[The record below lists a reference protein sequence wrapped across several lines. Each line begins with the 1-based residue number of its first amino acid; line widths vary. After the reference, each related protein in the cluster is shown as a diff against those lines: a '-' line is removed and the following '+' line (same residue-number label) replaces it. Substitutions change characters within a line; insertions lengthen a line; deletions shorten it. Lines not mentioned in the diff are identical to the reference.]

1 VSTLSAYVNYSAC
14 LHGIDATNVRL
25 RRDERHNA
33 LWIELSDDD
42 VDIRVDLNDKGTLGR
57 DLDGLRRLAEVA
69 AQAAQELEQL
79 QQEADR

>member
-1 VSTLSAYVNYSAC
+1 VSGAYTNFSAC
-14 LHGIDATNVRL
+14 LHGIDAENASL

-33 LWIELSDDD
+33 LWIEIDKGVS
-42 VDIRVDLNDKGTLGR
+42 IRLDLNYPDELGR

-69 AQAAQELEQL
+69 AQAAQEIEQL

>member
-1 VSTLSAYVNYSAC
+1 VNYSAC
-14 LHGIDATNVRL
+14 LHGIDAGNVRL

-42 VDIRVDLNDKGTLGR
+42 VDIPVDLNDKGTLGR
-57 DLDGLRRLAEVA
+57 DLDGLCRLAEIA

-79 QQEADR
+79 QQENGQ